1 MLTTVKTSLQ
11 TARVIA
17 SCVLGSILPG
27 VAYALDP
34 EMSLTQYN
42 VSAWSVEDGWPE
54 NTVRA
59 IWQTRSA
66 RIGLSSGKLLR
77 N

>member
-11 TARVIA
+11 TARVIG
-17 SCVLGSILPG
+17 SCVLGLLLPG

-34 EMSLTQYN
+34 EKTLTQYN
-42 VSAWSVEDGWPE
+42 VSAWSVEDDLPQ
-54 NTVRA
+54 NTRA
-59 IWQTRSA
+59 PSGRRA
-66 RIGLSSGKLLR
+66 LLVLGLSSGKLLR